1 MKTEITE
8 TIEIP
13 SILKKEL
20 EPIAKKQG
28 QDFKQFILSL
38 ILRGIDDLE
47 DENLKDKIDY
57 AIQSGRLGEEESLK
71 LLDELKS

>member
-28 QDFKQFILSL
+28 QDFKQFILNL

-57 AIQSGRLGEEESLK
+57 AIQSGRLG
-71 LLDELKS
+71 

>member
-1 MKTEITE
+1 MN
-8 TIEIP
+8 
-13 SILKKEL
+13 
-20 EPIAKKQG
+20 
-28 QDFKQFILSL
+28 L

>member
-28 QDFKQFILSL
+28 QDFK
-38 ILRGIDDLE
+38 
-47 DENLKDKIDY
+47 
-57 AIQSGRLGEEESLK
+57 AIYFEFNS
-71 LLDELKS
+71 